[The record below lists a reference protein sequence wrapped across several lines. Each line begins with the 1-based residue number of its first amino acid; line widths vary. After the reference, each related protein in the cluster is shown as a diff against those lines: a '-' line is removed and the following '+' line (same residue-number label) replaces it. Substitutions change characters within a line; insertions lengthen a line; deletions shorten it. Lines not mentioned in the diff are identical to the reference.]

1 MNKRKKKGK
10 QAFERERKNQNQR
23 WRYGESNM
31 KMLLTLC
38 LCIAWNRSFVDYD
51 IQKEKFLQEKYV
63 IILIIKVFLVLK
75 FQSRKKKDR
84 RFI

>member
-1 MNKRKKKGK
+1 
-10 QAFERERKNQNQR
+10 
-23 WRYGESNM
+23 M

-75 FQSRKKKDR
+75 F
-84 RFI
+84 